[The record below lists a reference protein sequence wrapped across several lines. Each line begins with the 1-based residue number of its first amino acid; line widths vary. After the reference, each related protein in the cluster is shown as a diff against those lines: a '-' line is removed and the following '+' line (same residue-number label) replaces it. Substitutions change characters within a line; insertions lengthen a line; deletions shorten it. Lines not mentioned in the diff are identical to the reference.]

1 MPFPDGYLD
10 ALECLARAC
19 ETYQSLTGGYPILV
33 GGAAVALYSAGEF
46 QSGDFDLVASD
57 DGAFDGAMLACG
69 FVREDRAGHLLI
81 GYHHPEHPGYGV
93 QQVSGP
99 LFDGRA
105 DRARLVRVVVTAGPE
120 CAVVLPSIEDII
132 ADRLAQHAVASPA
145 DDSRLRQG
153 VLLFRLAD
161 TPDLAYLKRRI
172 LEEGG
177 DPAWLGL

>member
-69 FVREDRAGHLLI
+69 FVREDRAG
-81 GYHHPEHPGYGV
+81 
-93 QQVSGP
+93 
-99 LFDGRA
+99 
-105 DRARLVRVVVTAGPE
+105 LVRVVVTAGPE

-145 DDSRLRQG
+145 DDLRLRQG